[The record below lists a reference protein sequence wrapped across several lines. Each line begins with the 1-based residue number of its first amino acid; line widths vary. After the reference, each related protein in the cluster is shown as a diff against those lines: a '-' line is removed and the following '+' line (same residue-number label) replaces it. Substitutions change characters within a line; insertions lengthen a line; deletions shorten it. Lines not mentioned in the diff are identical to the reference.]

1 MTQAKNRAK
10 KSAPDFEKAIGQ
22 LEEIVARLES
32 GDLTLEQAL
41 EQFERGVALARDCR
55 EALARAEQRV
65 KVMTKKEARELL
77 EDYDGGDDE
86 DGEDDGGG

>member
-1 MTQAKNRAK
+1 MAQAKNRAG

-22 LEEIVARLES
+22 LEEIVARLEG

-41 EQFERGVALARDCR
+41 EQFERGVALAKDCR

-65 KVMTKKEARELL
+65 KVLTKKEARELL
-77 EDYDGGDDE
+77 EDYEDG

>member
-1 MTQAKNRAK
+1 MAQAKNRAK

-22 LEEIVARLES
+22 LEEIVARLEG

-41 EQFERGVALARDCR
+41 EQFERGVALAKDCR

-65 KVMTKKEARELL
+65 KTLTKKEARELL
-77 EDYDGGDDE
+77 EDFDE